1 MKILFITYYFAPYNT
16 IGAVRTTRTAE
27 KLIGMG
33 HDVKVISANE
43 QYLPKNLSTSFPKEN
58 VFYTKWFNPKKYIP
72 CKSLPANDF
81 SLPNKNTL
89 GKVKD
94 LIIRSL
100 KIFYS
105 NILAKPDSLVGW
117 FLPAKAQAA
126 SLIEGGWEPDLIY
139 ASASPYTSL
148 LIAKSISKRY
158 SIPWVGELRDLW
170 SDNHYFKSNWIDR
183 LLEQKTLSTAS
194 HLVTVSE
201 PLAQA
206 LKNKYKC
213 PVSVIYNAYDKL
225 DFINPSADKS
235 SEKIKITYTGTI
247 YENKRDPTPLF
258 LAIASSDL
266 VRNKVQVDFYGPD
279 LSYISYLIDKYKLE
293 DCVFVHQPVSR
304 DDAIKL
310 QQESDI
316 LLLLTWNDPKEKG
329 VLTGKLFEYIGSGN
343 AILSIGAIN
352 DDASVIVTSNGF
364 GIATNSPEDID
375 YFLSNFDGDIYRNVE
390 ARSRFERTRQVE
402 SLVSVFKETI
412 EDKRKT

>member
-27 KLIGMG
+27 KLIEMG

-72 CKSLPANDF
+72 QSNLSINTYA
-81 SLPNKNTL
+81 SPNKKYSY
-89 GKVKD
+89 KVKSFIVK
-94 LIIRSL
+94 LLRSVYVN
-100 KIFYS
+100 IF
-105 NILAKPDSLVGW
+105 AKPDSFVSW
-117 FLPAKAQAA
+117 FWPAKAKATN
-126 SLIEGGWEPDLIY
+126 LIDNGWRPDLIY

-343 AILSIGAIN
+343 AILSIGAIE
-352 DDASVIVTSNGF
+352 DDASKIIVDNNF
-364 GIATNSPEDID
+364 GIATNTPEKIEE
-375 YFLSNFDGDIYRNVE
+375 FILNFVKGKYINQELRGNY
-390 ARSRFERTRQVE
+390 ERTTQIENLVNIFE
-402 SLVSVFKETI
+402 SVACN
-412 EDKRKT
+412 

>member
-27 KLIGMG
+27 KLIEMG
-33 HDVKVISANE
+33 HDVKVISADK
-43 QYLPKNLSTSFPKEN
+43 QSLPMNLSTSFPKER

-72 CKSLPANDF
+72 QKISQNYNFTSQD
-81 SLPNKNTL
+81 KNAL
-89 GKVKD
+89 DKVKTF
-94 LIIRSL
+94 LIKFL
-100 KIFYS
+100 KNIYS

-117 FLPAKAQAA
+117 FLPAKAQA
-126 SLIEGGWEPDLIY
+126 SRLIDNGWRPDLIY

-148 LIAKSISKRY
+148 LVAKNISKRY

-183 LLEQKTLSTAS
+183 LLEKKTLSTAS

-213 PVSVIYNAYDKL
+213 PVSVVYNAYDKL
-225 DFINPSADKS
+225 DFINTGIKENRD
-235 SEKIKITYTGTI
+235 KIKIVYTGAI

-258 LAIASSDL
+258 LAIASNDL
-266 VRNKVQVDFYGPD
+266 VRSKVQVDFYGPD
-279 LSYISYLIDKYKLE
+279 LSYISYLINKYKLQ
-293 DCVFVHQPVSR
+293 DCVFVHQPVAR
-304 DDAIKL
+304 DEAIKL
-310 QQESDI
+310 QQDSDI

-343 AILSIGAIN
+343 AILSIGAIE
-352 DDASVIVTSNGF
+352 DDASKIVVNNGF
-364 GIATNSPEDID
+364 GLATNAPEEIEE
-375 YFLSNFDGDIYRNVE
+375 FIFNFNRDKYMSQDLRANY
-390 ARSRFERTRQVE
+390 ERTIQIE
-402 SLVSVFKETI
+402 NLEKIFKSVIFN
-412 EDKRKT
+412 

>member
-27 KLIGMG
+27 KLIEMG

-72 CKSLPANDF
+72 YKSLPANDF

-105 NILAKPDSLVGW
+105 NILAKPDSFVGW
-117 FLPAKAQAA
+117 FSPAKAQAVN
-126 SLIEGGWEPDLIY
+126 LIDNGWEPDLIY

-148 LIAKSISKRY
+148 LIAQSISKRY

-183 LLEQKTLSTAS
+183 FLERKTLSTAS

-201 PLAQA
+201 PLAQV
-206 LKNKYKC
+206 LKRKYKC
-213 PVSVIYNAYDKL
+213 PVSVIYNAYDES
-225 DFINPSADKS
+225 DFINLSTDVS
-235 SEKIKITYTGTI
+235 SEKIKIIYTGTI
-247 YENKRDPTPLF
+247 YENRRDPTPLF
-258 LAIASSDL
+258 LAIVSNGSL
-266 VRNKVQVDFYGPD
+266 RSKVKVDFYGPD

-293 DCVFVHQPVSR
+293 DCVFTHNPVAR
-304 DDAIKL
+304 DMAIKL
-310 QQESDI
+310 QQESDV
-316 LLLLTWNDPKEKG
+316 LLLLTWDDPREKG
-329 VLTGKLFEYIGSGN
+329 ILTGKLFEYIGSGN
-343 AILSIGAIN
+343 AILSIGAIE
-352 DDASVIVTSNGF
+352 DDASKIIVDNNF
-364 GIATNSPEDID
+364 GIATNTPEKIEE
-375 YFLSNFDGDIYRNVE
+375 FILNFVKDKYINQELRGNY
-390 ARSRFERTRQVE
+390 ERTTQIENLVNIFE
-402 SLVSVFKETI
+402 SVACN
-412 EDKRKT
+412 